1 VIVLGRRT
9 LFLSKECCQSTVLVE
24 VEVVGRFLSKSEVL
38 EWVVSKRTGK
48 GRSTNKRIDERKSS
62 FGVLVVLS
70 SRLFV
75 MKEGWF

>member
-1 VIVLGRRT
+1 M
-9 LFLSKECCQSTVLVE
+9 VLVE

-38 EWVVSKRTGK
+38 E
-48 GRSTNKRIDERKSS
+48 KSS
-62 FGVLVVLS
+62 FGFLVVLS